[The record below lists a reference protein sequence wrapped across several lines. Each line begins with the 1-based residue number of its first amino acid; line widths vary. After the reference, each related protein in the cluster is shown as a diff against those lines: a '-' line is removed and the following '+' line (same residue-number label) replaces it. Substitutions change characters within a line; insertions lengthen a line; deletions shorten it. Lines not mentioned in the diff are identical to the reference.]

1 MGDAEMHEEDRAVED
16 EEGFEGRITALRS
29 AGFSISRR
37 GFDRDEVKQ
46 FLSELADWLES
57 IDLAGSDPG
66 QMRKELALVGQ
77 RTTEILSKAE
87 ETARELRRSA
97 QANAAETLAAA
108 EAEAARI
115 REEVE
120 AEERSTRIAADSR
133 AEEIIAAAET
143 RAEQMIDSA
152 LSRRQALQ
160 AVIDDL
166 VERRNEIVADTRRM
180 VGELGEL
187 LEGEEADGPYLV
199 EDEADDEQDPVE
211 LGSVVGESEADDF
224 DREDGSDHDD
234 DRARDG
240 YRDLEGDFDADT
252 KEHAERTRWGRS

>member
-1 MGDAEMHEEDRAVED
+1 MRDAETHGGDRAVED
-16 EEGFEGRITALRS
+16 EEGFEERIAALRS
-29 AGFSISRR
+29 ADFSISRR
-37 GFDRDEVKQ
+37 GFDRDEVEQ

-66 QMRKELALVGQ
+66 QMRKELALVGE

-120 AEERSTRIAADSR
+120 AEERSTRIGADSR
-133 AEEIIAAAET
+133 AEEIVAAAES
-143 RAEQMIDSA
+143 RAEEMIDSA

-187 LEGEEADGPYLV
+187 LEGEEADRPYLA
-199 EDEADDEQDPVE
+199 EDEADDEQDPVT
-211 LGSVVGESEADDF
+211 LGSVTGGSEADDF
-224 DREDGSDHDD
+224 DREDEFDHDD
-234 DRARDG
+234 DRE
-240 YRDLEGDFDADT
+240 LEGDFDEDT
-252 KEHAERTRWGRS
+252 KEHAERARWGRS